1 MESVIPDIPL
11 KPNDKIA
18 MDIYG
23 PLPETIEG
31 NKYILSIQDR
41 LTRYTVLLPLKN
53 ETTKDIIEQLIDHYI
68 YVFGAPKTILT
79 DQGQNFVSDL
89 MLQFEEALQIQHI
102 KTTSFHPQSNGN
114 IERMHSTLGN
124 LIKTSMA
131 ENNKEWDYNL
141 KFINFVINTTKNQTT
156 GFSPF
161 ELTFGREPNLPST
174 IQQNHSMTYQ
184 ELIRKWK
191 KRHEINLSRARERIS
206 LENEKTK
213 KYLDAKII
221 NHHPLYKVDQL
232 VKVKNNTK
240 TNKLDPSWKGP
251 YKIIN
256 VLDNNN
262 LKILTKNKVVQ
273 VHIDNVMPY
282 FSDEGQSFLTNSDN
296 SGQSPSENRAAD
308 D

>member
-1 MESVIPDIPL
+1 M
-11 KPNDKIA
+11 K
-18 MDIYG
+18 
-23 PLPETIEG
+23 
-31 NKYILSIQDR
+31 
-41 LTRYTVLLPLKN
+41 
-53 ETTKDIIEQLIDHYI
+53 
-68 YVFGAPKTILT
+68 
-79 DQGQNFVSDL
+79 
-89 MLQFEEALQIQHI
+89 
-102 KTTSFHPQSNGN
+102 
-114 IERMHSTLGN
+114 
-124 LIKTSMA
+124 
-131 ENNKEWDYNL
+131 
-141 KFINFVINTTKNQTT
+141 
-156 GFSPF
+156 
-161 ELTFGREPNLPST
+161 
-174 IQQNHSMTYQ
+174 
-184 ELIRKWK
+184 
-191 KRHEINLSRARERIS
+191 
-206 LENEKTK
+206 KTK